1 MQAAG
6 QLVDWGVMAARE
18 GLPVVAIVGRP
29 NVGKSTLFNNIIGQ
43 RRAIVGDEPGIT
55 RDRIYG
61 EAVHR
66 KRRFALI
73 DTGGIIADDAAPI
86 PAEIFKQ
93 ARVALDEADQIVFV
107 IDGRTEITAPDRDL
121 AMHLRKLGK
130 PVTLAVNKI
139 DSPKREAL
147 TADFYSLGFERVA
160 AVSAEHKLGLY
171 ELLDEVT
178 AEFPATDEAEA
189 EEKPRP
195 VRVAIIG
202 RPNVGKSTL
211 LNALAGGERAIVS
224 AVAGTTRDSVDETV
238 LHEGREF
245 VFVDTAGIRRKGKT
259 ELMAEKL
266 SVVMAR
272 RHIRSA
278 HVALLVVDATEGPVA
293 SDATI
298 GGYAHEGGRAL
309 IIVVN
314 KWDLV
319 GDAKR
324 KECERSI
331 RDAFRFLEYAP
342 VMFVSAKDGR
352 GVRALFKQIA
362 AVYAEFDKR
371 APTGELNKLAESID
385 LGYRR
390 RILYMTQP
398 AVRPPTFVLFMDSPE
413 PLHFSTERNI
423 VNRLRERFGFKG
435 TPVLLKVKSS
445 RTTMKERAARGKKR

>member
-1 MQAAG
+1 
-6 QLVDWGVMAARE
+6 MAARE
-18 GLPVVAIVGRP
+18 GLPAVVIVGRP

-73 DTGGIIADDAAPI
+73 DTGGIIPDDEAVI

-93 ARVALDEADQIVFV
+93 ARVALEEADHIVFV

-121 AMHLRKLGK
+121 AQHLRKLGK

-139 DSPKREAL
+139 DSPKREPL
-147 TADFYSLGFERVA
+147 TADFYSLGFERVMP
-160 AVSAEHKLGLY
+160 VSAEHKAGLF

-178 AEFPATDEAEA
+178 AGFPDTETG
-189 EEKPRP
+189 EEGEKKPRP

-224 AVAGTTRDSVDETV
+224 PVAGTTRDSVDETV
-238 LHEGREF
+238 VRDGREF

-272 RHIRSA
+272 RH
-278 HVALLVVDATEGPVA
+278 
-293 SDATI
+293 
-298 GGYAHEGGRAL
+298 
-309 IIVVN
+309 
-314 KWDLV
+314 
-319 GDAKR
+319 
-324 KECERSI
+324 
-331 RDAFRFLEYAP
+331 
-342 VMFVSAKDGR
+342 
-352 GVRALFKQIA
+352 
-362 AVYAEFDKR
+362 
-371 APTGELNKLAESID
+371 
-385 LGYRR
+385 
-390 RILYMTQP
+390 
-398 AVRPPTFVLFMDSPE
+398 
-413 PLHFSTERNI
+413 
-423 VNRLRERFGFKG
+423 
-435 TPVLLKVKSS
+435 
-445 RTTMKERAARGKKR
+445 